1 MKSYSQS
8 IEYLYTKLP
17 NYQKYGSKDL
27 NFGLSNIKSFCKKL
41 NNPETNLKT
50 IHIAGTNGKG
60 SVAHIVASILQ
71 SKGLCVGIYSSPH
84 LIDFRERIKVNGQYI
99 SKEYITKFLNRHF
112 KYINTNDLSFFELS
126 AGLSFDYFNYR
137 KVDYAIIEVGMGGR
151 LDATNV
157 INPEVSVITNIGY
170 DHTEFLGN
178 TFSKI
183 AFEKAGIIKKQVP
196 VIIGEINNETAPIFK
211 KKAKDL
217 NSKISFVEGSKKKYK
232 SDLKGKY
239 QQRNIDTSILAIKN
253 LKNFKIS
260 DYEIELAIKNIK
272 KTTKFF
278 GRWDIIEKNPKIIID
293 VTHNVKGFLSMI
305 DQLTFEKYEDL
316 HLVLGFVKGK
326 DVESILKVL
335 PLSANYYLCSPNI
348 DRAFSIVKLSKIAKK
363 IKINHNSYSSVI
375 SAYNSAKKNSKANDI
390 IIISGSNFVVA
401 DFLSTNN

>member
-8 IEYLYTKLP
+8 IEYLYSKLP

-41 NNPETNLKT
+41 NNPETKLKT

-71 SKGLCVGIYSSPH
+71 SKGLYVGIYSSPH
-84 LIDFRERIKVNGQYI
+84 IIDFRERIKVNGEYI
-99 SKEYITKFLNRHF
+99 SKEYITKFVNSHLN
-112 KYINTNDLSFFELS
+112 YINNNDLSFFELT
-126 AGLSFDYFNYR
+126 AGLSFDYFNYK

-178 TFSKI
+178 TLSEI
-183 AFEKAGIIKKQVP
+183 AFEKAAIIKKQVP
-196 VIIGEINNETAPIFK
+196 VIIGEINNETAPIFT

-217 NSKISFVEGSKKKYK
+217 NSKISFVKESKFIYK
-232 SDLKGKY
+232 SDLGGKY

-260 DYEIELAIKNIK
+260 DYEIKLAIKNIK
-272 KTTKFF
+272 KTTNFF

-293 VTHNVKGFLSMI
+293 VTHNLKGFLSMI
-305 DQLTFEKYEDL
+305 DQLTIEKYEDL

-326 DVESILKVL
+326 DVDSILKIL
-335 PLSANYYLCSPNI
+335 PISANYYLCSPSI
-348 DRAFSIVKLSKIAKK
+348 DRALSIEELSTIAKK
-363 IKINHNSYSSVI
+363 IKINYDSYSSVI
-375 SAYNSAKKNSKANDI
+375 SAYNSAKKKSKVNDI
-390 IIISGSNFVVA
+390 IIVSGSNFIVA
-401 DFLSTNN
+401 DLLSNN

>member
-8 IEYLYTKLP
+8 IEYLYSKLP

-41 NNPETNLKT
+41 NNPETKLKT

-71 SKGLCVGIYSSPH
+71 SKGLYVGIYSSPH
-84 LIDFRERIKVNGQYI
+84 IIDFRERIKVNGEYI
-99 SKEYITKFLNRHF
+99 SKEYITKFVNSHLN
-112 KYINTNDLSFFELS
+112 YINNNDLSFFELT
-126 AGLSFDYFNYR
+126 AGLSFDYFNYK

-178 TFSKI
+178 TLSEI

-196 VIIGEINNETAPIFK
+196 VIIGEINNETAPIFT

-217 NSKISFVEGSKKKYK
+217 NSKISFVKESKFIYK
-232 SDLKGKY
+232 SDLGGKY

-260 DYEIELAIKNIK
+260 DYEIKLAIKNIK
-272 KTTKFF
+272 KTTNFF

-293 VTHNVKGFLSMI
+293 VTHNLKGFLSMI
-305 DQLTFEKYEDL
+305 DQLTIEKYEDL

-326 DVESILKVL
+326 DVDSILKIL
-335 PLSANYYLCSPNI
+335 PISANYYLCSPNI
-348 DRAFSIVKLSKIAKK
+348 DRALSIEKLSKIAKK
-363 IKINHNSYSSVI
+363 IKINYDSYSSVI
-375 SAYNSAKKNSKANDI
+375 SAYNSAKKKSKVNDI
-390 IIISGSNFVVA
+390 IIVSGSNFIVA
-401 DFLSTNN
+401 DLLSNN

>member
-8 IEYLYTKLP
+8 IEYLYSKLP

-41 NNPETNLKT
+41 NNPETKLKT

-71 SKGLCVGIYSSPH
+71 SKGLYVGIYSSPH
-84 LIDFRERIKVNGQYI
+84 IIDFRERIKVNGEYI
-99 SKEYITKFLNRHF
+99 SKEYITKFVNSHLN
-112 KYINTNDLSFFELS
+112 YINNNDLSFFELT
-126 AGLSFDYFNYR
+126 AGLSFDYFNYK

-178 TFSKI
+178 TLSEI

-196 VIIGEINNETAPIFK
+196 VIIGEINNETAPIFT

-217 NSKISFVEGSKKKYK
+217 NSKISFVKESKFIYK
-232 SDLKGKY
+232 SDLGGKY

-260 DYEIELAIKNIK
+260 DYEIKLAIKNIK
-272 KTTKFF
+272 KTTNFF

-293 VTHNVKGFLSMI
+293 VTHNLKGFLSMI
-305 DQLTFEKYEDL
+305 DQLTIEKYEDL

-326 DVESILKVL
+326 DVDSILKIL
-335 PLSANYYLCSPNI
+335 PISANYYLCSPSI
-348 DRAFSIVKLSKIAKK
+348 DRALSIEELSTIAKK
-363 IKINHNSYSSVI
+363 IKINYDSYSSVI
-375 SAYNSAKKNSKANDI
+375 SAYNSAKKKSKVNDI
-390 IIISGSNFVVA
+390 IIVSGSNFIVA
-401 DFLSTNN
+401 DFLSNN

>member
-8 IEYLYTKLP
+8 IEYLYSKLP

-41 NNPETNLKT
+41 NNPETKLKT

-71 SKGLCVGIYSSPH
+71 SKGLYVGIYSSPH
-84 LIDFRERIKVNGQYI
+84 IIDFRERIKVNGEYI
-99 SKEYITKFLNRHF
+99 SKEYITKFVNSHLN
-112 KYINTNDLSFFELS
+112 YINNNDLSFFELT
-126 AGLSFDYFNYR
+126 AGLSFDYFNYK

-178 TFSKI
+178 TLSEI
-183 AFEKAGIIKKQVP
+183 AFEKAGIIKKKVP
-196 VIIGEINNETAPIFK
+196 VIIGEINNETAPIFT

-217 NSKISFVEGSKKKYK
+217 NSKISFVKESKFIYK
-232 SDLKGKY
+232 SDLGGKY

-260 DYEIELAIKNIK
+260 DYEIKLAIKNIK
-272 KTTKFF
+272 KTTNFF

-293 VTHNVKGFLSMI
+293 VTHNLKGFLSMI
-305 DQLTFEKYEDL
+305 DQLTIEKYEDL

-326 DVESILKVL
+326 DVDSILKIL
-335 PLSANYYLCSPNI
+335 PISANYYLCSPSI
-348 DRAFSIVKLSKIAKK
+348 DRALSIEELSTIAKK
-363 IKINHNSYSSVI
+363 IKINYDSYSSVI
-375 SAYNSAKKNSKANDI
+375 SAYNSAKKKSKVNDI
-390 IIISGSNFVVA
+390 IIVSGSNFIVA
-401 DFLSTNN
+401 DLLSNN